1 LFDAKFNYVT
11 IIPNHKKGK
20 IMAYTYDINANI
32 RNNKAKNCLITC
44 NTLNSVV
51 DLFVTTFLVAH
62 IYSFNG
68 NTYDYLF
75 NVAVYNIFIYLAFA
89 VFYIPF
95 AKIVD
100 HTNRVWVY
108 RAGIIIKVI
117 IVIIFIFFG
126 KEISKLLILAGFL
139 TGISKA
145 LYYSS
150 YNVLKQE
157 MVSRKAISGYSSYSY
172 IFMKLVEVIC
182 PITLGSLIDAT
193 TFSQTAI
200 IVLAIALIQ
209 IGTSFGIKAQKP
221 AGSHY
226 NIKEY
231 LTILKQNPKAKQI
244 TISYII
250 SAIYGFSALIGTLI
264 NVCVMLEFGTNFSL
278 GAITSIFSIAS
289 IVTIF
294 AVRKLTKPGKR
305 KWLFVI
311 AGIIPIISSI
321 IFVITITPATII
333 ILNGTITI
341 SSIIYKVLFDEYR
354 NGTLKEAGLYDQIAE
369 HHSIVEVLANLSRLI
384 CFILLLIVSLFK
396 DLNIFK
402 IFVVITTTGI
412 LAVHMILL
420 NYEKKYINT
429 TKEVK

>member
-1 LFDAKFNYVT
+1 
-11 IIPNHKKGK
+11 
-20 IMAYTYDINANI
+20 MAYTYDINANI
-32 RNNKAKNCLITC
+32 GNNKAKNCLITC
-44 NTLNSVV
+44 NTLNSIV
-51 DLFVTTFLVAH
+51 DLFVTTFLIAH

-75 NVAVYNIFIYLAFA
+75 NVAVYNIFIYLAFS

-100 HTNRVWVY
+100 NTNRVWVY
-108 RAGIIIKVI
+108 RAGIIIKVM

-221 AGSHY
+221 TGSHY

-294 AVRKLTKPGKR
+294 AVRKLTHPGKR
-305 KWLFVI
+305 KWLFII
-311 AGIIPIISSI
+311 AGTIPIISSI

-354 NGTLKEAGLYDQIAE
+354 NSTLKEAGLYDQIAE

-412 LAVHMILL
+412 LAVHLILL